1 MKLEYQNLISI
12 FAFNFNL
19 RRYVKERY
27 EQKLAS
33 EREVGL
39 RLKGENGIMKKKF
52 NNLQKDINEQ
62 KDEIQQLFDQKKDL
76 YSTISSLEKD
86 INGLKKEI
94 KVGCCS

>member
-1 MKLEYQNLISI
+1 
-12 FAFNFNL
+12 L